1 MPQSGWQVP
10 TNDGLWNPQTGTAF
24 ATTQDRAEAVRQLKA
39 YIETHSEQFSDFEH
53 KGSQELA
60 DKEVSHQYR
69 PEANVGVRS
78 VGRGFWHR
86 DYGPFSVSLDVDLSD
101 RSGYFGARL
110 K

>member
-78 VGRGFWHR
+78 VGRGFW
-86 DYGPFSVSLDVDLSD
+86 YLVSGPFPVGLDEGLSNHND
-101 RSGYFGARL
+101 NVGARFI
-110 K
+110 